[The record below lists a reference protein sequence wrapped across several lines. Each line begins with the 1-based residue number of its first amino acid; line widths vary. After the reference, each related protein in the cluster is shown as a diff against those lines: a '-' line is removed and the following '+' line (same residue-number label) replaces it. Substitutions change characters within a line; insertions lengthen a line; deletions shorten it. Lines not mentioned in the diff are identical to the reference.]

1 MLLIL
6 RNNEKI
12 ARFFGLNEFFKNDKF
27 FVLFIIKKEKF
38 IKNFNLLTNIPFF
51 YKKNLNYITLN
62 QIL

>member
-51 YKKNLNYITLN
+51 Y